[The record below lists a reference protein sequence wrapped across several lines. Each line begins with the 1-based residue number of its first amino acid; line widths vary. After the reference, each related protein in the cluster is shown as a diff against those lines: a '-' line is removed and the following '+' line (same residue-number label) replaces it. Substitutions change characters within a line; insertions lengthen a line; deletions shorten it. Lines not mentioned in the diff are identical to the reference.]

1 MYLGSIDKPM
11 GIVFGSD
18 INGLGVIRS
27 LGRKKI
33 PVLALDF
40 NPKDVGMFS
49 KYAKKMICPNINKSE
64 GQFIDFLLEVGEQ
77 MNYKGILFPTDD
89 DAVLAILR
97 YRDKLEKYFDFSMAT
112 LDVIG
117 NLLLKDKLYNI
128 LEKNEVPHPKT
139 YLLNNVSELEYPIEK
154 VKYPCFIKPVYS
166 MEFARKFHAKGFYIS
181 NKKELISVLNN
192 LFKKCAC
199 YDVMIQDVI
208 PGAITNL
215 HGFYGYFNKKSELL
229 TGLTYRK
236 IRQFPI
242 YFGTGCLVESIWK
255 PEIVELAT
263 QFLQGVNYHGLVDVE
278 FKLDPRDN
286 KFKLIEINTRTGAL
300 NIFSTKCGINLPYTA
315 YLDAIGKDIEV
326 NISKKEGVKG
336 VYVFYDI
343 LSAVKSMSKG
353 KLSPI
358 DWINSLRGEKEYAI
372 FAWDDPLPFLVSP
385 LNLSSA
391 VLRYLLRC
399 LQSYVKSMK
408 EYDYVM
414 GGGYAKAKS

>member
-1 MYLGSIDKPM
+1 MYLGNIDKPL
-11 GIVFGSD
+11 GVVYKTSFH
-18 INGLGVIRS
+18 GLGIIRS

-33 PVLALDF
+33 PVLALDS
-40 NPKDVGMFS
+40 NPIDTGMFS
-49 KYAKKMICPNINKSE
+49 KYAIKMVCPDILESE
-64 GQFIDFLLEVGEQ
+64 EQFINFLLGVGEH
-77 MNYKGILFPTDD
+77 MNYKGVLFPTSDD
-89 DAVLAILR
+89 MVLATAR
-97 YRDKLEKYFDFSMAT
+97 NRDKLKKYFKFSTPSLEILENLLFKNDLYRIAEKNGMAT
-112 LDVIG
+112 
-117 NLLLKDKLYNI
+117 
-128 LEKNEVPHPKT
+128 PKT
-139 YLLNNVSELEYPIEK
+139 YLLNETSELEYLTEIIR
-154 VKYPCFIKPVYS
+154 YPSFIKPVYS
-166 MEFARKFHAKGFYIS
+166 MEFGRQFHVKGFCVN
-181 NKKELISVLNN
+181 NKKGLLDIFNDIL
-192 LFKKCAC
+192 KRCTC
-199 YDVMIQDVI
+199 HDVIIQEVI

-215 HGFYGYFNKKSELL
+215 HGFYGYFNENSELL

-242 YFGTGCLVESIWK
+242 YFGTGCLVESVWK

-263 QFLQGVNYHGLVDVE
+263 QFLQSVNYHGLVDVE

-315 YLDAIGKDIEV
+315 YLDAIGENVEV

-372 FAWDDPLPFLVSP
+372 FAWDDPLPFLISP
-385 LNLSSA
+385 FNLSSG
-391 VLRYLLRC
+391 VLRYLSRRLH
-399 LQSYVKSMK
+399 SYVKSI
-408 EYDYVM
+408 M
-414 GGGYAKAKS
+414 GR

>member
-1 MYLGSIDKPM
+1 MYLGNIDKPM
-11 GIVFGSD
+11 GVVSKGG
-18 INGLGVIRS
+18 INGLGIIRS
-27 LGRKKI
+27 LGREKI
-33 PVLALDF
+33 PVLVLDS
-40 NPKDVGMFS
+40 NPKDCAIFS
-49 KYAKKMICPNINKSE
+49 KYTAAMVCPDVSKSNE
-64 GQFIDFLLEVGEQ
+64 QFINFLLEVGEQ
-77 MNYKGILFPTDD
+77 MSYKGILFPTDD
-89 DAVLAILR
+89 DTVLTILR

-112 LDVIG
+112 LDVIE

-166 MEFARKFHAKGFYIS
+166 IEFARKFHTKGFYIS

-192 LFKKCAC
+192 LFKKCAR

-242 YFGTGCLVESIWK
+242 YFGTGCLVESRWK

-263 QFLQGVNYHGLVDVE
+263 QFLQSVNYHGLVDVE

-343 LSAVKSMSKG
+343 LSAAKSMSNG

-372 FAWDDPLPFLVSP
+372 FAWDDPLPFLISP
-385 LNLSSA
+385 FNLSSD
-391 VLRYLLRC
+391 VLRYLSRRLH
-399 LQSYVKSMK
+399 SYVKSIK
-408 EYDYVM
+408 EYAYVI
-414 GGGYAKAKS
+414 GWG